1 MSTSAWRPRF
11 PASMPAATVH
21 STMTVS
27 YTHLA
32 LDTYVE
38 LYHGGIVPLEEF
50 AKRPVRRD
58 DRDILVRIIIKKDGR
73 KAVSYTHLK

>member
-1 MSTSAWRPRF
+1 M
-11 PASMPAATVH
+11 
-21 STMTVS
+21 
-27 YTHLA
+27 A

-58 DRDILVRIIIKKDGR
+58 DRDILVRIIIKKRR
-73 KAVSYTHLK
+73 KKSSLYHPEKFGNGFPGHSLLCIPMGQ